1 MMQKMLILSLLLS
14 FFSAQLPLQAQT
26 RRSCSTTEYLN
37 TQLQSN
43 PAVRYKM
50 REVEMRTAEN
60 VRSARGDMLGV
71 VGIPVVVH
79 IVYNQNDQNITDE
92 QIRSQIDVLNQ
103 DFGRTNPDRFDTPAN
118 FKGAAANSKISFQ
131 LASQDPYGNP
141 TNGITRTR
149 SSQALFSPSNNGVK
163 YSTMGGMDAWDTK
176 SYLNIWVC
184 KLGAGMLGY
193 AQFPGGG
200 PNEADGVVIDYKF
213 MGTKG
218 TVRAPFDQ
226 GRTCTHEVGH
236 WLNLKHIWGDGP
248 CETDDFVGDTPPV
261 GDAHYGCLRS
271 AMACDG
277 GPAMVSN
284 FMDYTDDACMNL
296 FTFGQAERMRAL
308 FSPGGYRRQMLFT
321 KGLEANIP
329 VVAAAP
335 QLLNASE
342 VTALS
347 ARLSWSPVSGA
358 DSYSARFR
366 AIGETDWASKS
377 FDRTFVNATRLEACT
392 DYEFQIQSTVAGIAS
407 GYSDSKLFRTVGC
420 EDNNSSAPIV
430 GVSNN
435 ESNSS
440 YPTNLFISDE
450 FGNQAQLNWSR
461 VSRASSYKVQYKA
474 TGSKKVYSKT
484 LADTYVNVFSLSP
497 GVRYFY
503 RVQAVFTNGSK
514 GPYSEVKSFVAGR
527 SGTARMVSKTASDDY
542 FTIKTNPVNAA
553 AVINIDLGASTMVQ
567 IEILDSNGEVEI
579 GYDAFF
585 LQNGDPIELSLKDI
599 KRGNYVMR
607 ITDDSGFSHSRN
619 FVR

>member
-1 MMQKMLILSLLLS
+1 MMRNLLILTLLLS

-37 TQLQSN
+37 GQLQSN

-71 VGIPVVVH
+71 VTIPVVVH
-79 IVYNQNDQNITDE
+79 VVHNQDVQNISDE

-103 DFGRTNPDRFDTPAN
+103 DFGRTNSDRFDTPAH
-118 FKGAAANSKISFQ
+118 FGRLAVNSKISFQ

-149 SSQALFSPSNNGVK
+149 SNQGLFSPSNNGVK

-200 PNEADGVVIDYKF
+200 PIEADGVVIDYKF
-213 MGTKG
+213 FGTMG

-248 CETDDFVGDTPPV
+248 CETDDFVADTPPV
-261 GDAHYGCLRS
+261 ADAHYGCMHS
-271 AMACDG
+271 AKACDG

-308 FSPGGYRRQMLFT
+308 FAPGGFRRQMLFT
-321 KGLEANIP
+321 KGLESNIP
-329 VVAAAP
+329 LVAAAP
-335 QLLNASE
+335 QLLNATE
-342 VTALS
+342 VTELS

-358 DSYSARFR
+358 DSYTARFR
-366 AIGETDWASKS
+366 AIGEPNWASKT
-377 FDRTFVNATRLEACT
+377 FDRTFVNATRLESCT
-392 DYEFQIQSTVAGIAS
+392 DYEFQIQSTVAGINS
-407 GYSDSKLFRTVGC
+407 SYSDSKLFRTIGC
-420 EDNNSSAPIV
+420 EDNSSSPIV
-430 GVSNN
+430 GVSNT
-435 ESNSS
+435 SNTS
-440 YPTNLFISDE
+440 YPSNLFISDE
-450 FGNQAQLNWSR
+450 FGNQAQLNWSK
-461 VSRASSYKVQYKA
+461 VSRAVSYKVQYKA
-474 TGSKKVYSKT
+474 SGSKKVYSKT
-484 LADTYVNVFSLSP
+484 LDETYVNVYSLSP

-503 RVQAVFTNGSK
+503 RVQAHFADGRK
-514 GPYSEVKSFVAGR
+514 GPYSEVKSFIAGR
-527 SGTARMVSKTASDDY
+527 SGTARMATKSADDDY
-542 FTIKTNPVNAA
+542 FKIRTNPANASA
-553 AVINIDLGASTMVQ
+553 TINIDLGASSMIK
-567 IEILDSNGEVEI
+567 IEILDNQGNVEI
-579 GYDAFF
+579 GYDPFF
-585 LQNGDPIELSLKDI
+585 HQKGEDRKS
-599 KRGNYVMR
+599 V
-607 ITDDSGFSHSRN
+607 
-619 FVR
+619 V

>member
-37 TQLQSN
+37 NQLQSN

-71 VGIPVVVH
+71 VTIPVVVH
-79 IVYNQNDQNITDE
+79 IVYNQDDQNITDE

-103 DFGRTNPDRFDTPAN
+103 DFGRTNPNRFDTPAN
-118 FKGAAANSKISFQ
+118 FQGAAANSKLSFE
-131 LASQDPYGNP
+131 LASQDSYGNP

-261 GDAHYGCLRS
+261 ADAHYGCMRT

-308 FSPGGYRRQMLFT
+308 FAPGGYRRQMLFT
-321 KGLEANIP
+321 KGLEANLP
-329 VVAAAP
+329 VVSAAP

-342 VTALS
+342 VTALG

-358 DSYSARFR
+358 DSYTARFR

-392 DYEFQIQSTVAGIAS
+392 DYEFQIQSMVAGINS

-420 EDNNSSAPIV
+420 EDNSSTPIV

-435 ESNSS
+435 ESNTS
-440 YPTNLFISDE
+440 YPSNLFISDE

-461 VSRASSYKVQYKA
+461 VSRAVSYKVQYKA

-484 LADTYVNVFSLSP
+484 LAETYVNVFSLSS
-497 GVRYFY
+497 GLRYFY
-503 RVQAVFTNGSK
+503 RVQANFTNGTQ

-527 SGTARMVSKTASDDY
+527 SGTARMTSKTASDDY
-542 FTIKTNPVNAA
+542 FTIKTNPTNASA
-553 AVINIDLGASTMVQ
+553 IINIDLGASTMVQ
-567 IEILDSNGEVEI
+567 IEIIDSNGEVEI
-579 GYDAFF
+579 GYDSFF
-585 LQNGDPIELSLKDI
+585 LQKGDPIELNLREI
-599 KRGNYVMR
+599 KRGNYEMR
-607 ITDDSGFSHSRN
+607 ITDDSGFSHSRD